1 MIEGSDYDYGTVL
14 FNKNFDSNDGL
25 YKANVYFNTLGMA
38 VIMVRYYDENNFY
51 ALELNAPGKKKVAL
65 VKKTEGLGE
74 VIKEIDVV
82 FLVNVWY
89 RFRIVFHE

>member
-1 MIEGSDYDYGTVL
+1 
-14 FNKNFDSNDGL
+14 
-25 YKANVYFNTLGMA
+25 
-38 VIMVRYYDENNFY
+38 
-51 ALELNAPGKKKVAL
+51 L

-89 RFRIVFHE
+89 RFRIIFHE

>member
-1 MIEGSDYDYGTVL
+1 
-14 FNKNFDSNDGL
+14 
-25 YKANVYFNTLGMA
+25 
-38 VIMVRYYDENNFY
+38 MVRYYDENNFY

-65 VKKTEGLGE
+65 VKKTEGMGE